1 MNDITINYRLWK
13 STFTCFHTDLFI
25 LSTVIVG
32 SSQVVLV
39 VSNLPASEGDAR
51 EAGSIPGSGR

>member
-1 MNDITINYRLWK
+1 MGFGNQHI
-13 STFTCFHTDLFI
+13 CFHTDLFI

-51 EAGSIPGSGR
+51 DAGSIPGLER